1 MFDMNEYVCI
11 YENTEYSRAKAMK
24 NYDHLTDLYNCI

>member
-1 MFDMNEYVCI
+1 VCI

-24 NYDHLTDLYNCI
+24 NYDHLTDLYIVYNCI